1 MAERSRSRER
11 RRDGSGLVVDTSA
24 GGQDDFLADLFGNG
38 GGSGGFTPSG
48 GDDS

>member
-11 RRDGSGLVVDTSA
+11 RRDGSGLQVDTS
-24 GGQDDFLADLFGNG
+24 GGGDFLADLFSGSNG
-38 GGSGGFTPSG
+38 GGNNG